1 MASAALRREA
11 RVLMVALM
19 VALTGVQFAV
29 GSCCAGVRGGSLTFF
44 SMELS

>member
-29 GSCCAGVRGGSLTFF
+29 GSCAGVRGGSLTFF

>member
-19 VALTGVQFAV
+19 VALRGRVCSLQLAV
-29 GSCCAGVRGGSLTFF
+29 VCGCAWGEPHVF
-44 SMELS
+44 